1 MHTRTHAQT
10 HAPAHAQTSI
20 ARARMRTR
28 MHAQTHAQ
36 AHACARTH
44 CTRIPRA
51 LHAHCTQVRTVT
63 MGGGFDMHSMA
74 WDEFTRADFVHA
86 F

>member
-1 MHTRTHAQT
+1 VRVRAHKRACTQAQT
-10 HAPAHAQTSI
+10 H
-20 ARARMRTR
+20 RRTDTGTGTR
-28 MHAQTHAQ
+28 TDKHS
-36 AHACARTH
+36 ARTH
-44 CTRIPRA
+44 CTHA
-51 LHAHCTQVRTVT
+51 HAHCTQVRTVT

>member
-1 MHTRTHAQT
+1 MR
-10 HAPAHAQTSI
+10 AH
-20 ARARMRTR
+20 
-28 MHAQTHAQ
+28 
-36 AHACARTH
+36 
-44 CTRIPRA
+44 A

>member
-20 ARARMRTR
+20 ARARIALMRTR
-28 MHAQTHAQ
+28 MHAPAHAQ
-36 AHACARTH
+36 AHACAR
-44 CTRIPRA
+44 
-51 LHAHCTQVRTVT
+51 AHCTQVRTVT